1 MVAKIFDK
9 LMGFSTSDFPKCE
22 VELIRFRSMLEVL
35 RCSSEVEGG
44 DRALLETRLYNPL
57 VQMEVQQ
64 FPKTLQDHMVFNG
77 SLLNL
82 FMARAA

>member
-9 LMGFSTSDFPKCE
+9 LMGFSTSDFPKSE
-22 VELIRFRSMLEVL
+22 VELVRFRSMLEVL

-44 DRALLETRLYNPL
+44 DRVLLETRLYNPL
-57 VQMEVQQ
+57 VKMEVQQ
-64 FPKTLQDHMVFNG
+64 FPKTLKDHMVFNG
-77 SLLNL
+77 NLLNL